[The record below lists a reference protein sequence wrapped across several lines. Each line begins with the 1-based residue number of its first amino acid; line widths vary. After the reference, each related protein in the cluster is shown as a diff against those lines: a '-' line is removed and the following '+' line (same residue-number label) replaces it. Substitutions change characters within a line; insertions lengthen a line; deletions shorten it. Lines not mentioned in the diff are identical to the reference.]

1 MPSSPVPVT
10 PPSVRVAGV
19 LPASLSEGVLW
30 LERLRR
36 SGELDAIGD
45 RLRVAR
51 RPGYAGIDAFVFLLL
66 FFTARPTLGGLR
78 GFAEDH
84 AEWAGVLGAVGGR
97 QRLMSASALSRL
109 LDAVRAEELRS
120 VGRWL
125 LREATGAMEVLRSPA
140 VQARDAR
147 GEAWHVFDYDPTRE
161 AFRHRD
167 LARGGER
174 PRADRRTEGLAAPG
188 HRGRKRG
195 EVILTQGMLI
205 HQGSGV
211 WLDATIGA
219 GNGDTR
225 GQLASAVEAVA
236 ETCAGLGHPVGR
248 ALVIADGE
256 FGGVPSLT
264 IAKESGVAFLTR
276 LSRYELLDVP
286 EVRARLAAADWEEV
300 PDCDA
305 GPRRI
310 AADLGTISVPA
321 GETTLR
327 GDGRRYDP
335 VEVRVVVSRYEDT
348 GERRQG
354 QRGCR
359 IGDGAYETYA
369 ALGLDA
375 AAWSA
380 ADLVGGYYR
389 RCGQENR
396 FAQADRELGVDVAFS
411 FRPGGHL
418 LALLC
423 ALFVWNGRIAE
434 GVRRNS
440 ALPAPVQAARAAR
453 VVPAPVE
460 LREGPPLPEAHAS
473 LPDEPVRAV
482 GLPTADV
489 LAPRSDERA
498 ASGGTPGEPAGR
510 PPVAAPAGPGGQT
523 ARSALD
529 TGLLAAA
536 LAGSTFPDALRRR
549 PGREWDP
556 AQPDVVLVGG
566 VPHSLIN
573 AEVRGIRG
581 DLRFAARL
589 DTGALHQVSIT
600 VPRDLA
606 EGVQGIV
613 VAARGGHT
621 RRHWSLHAAGTI
633 PAAAETPHPQPP
645 PTARATASVVA
656 PARRP
661 HVRPREWLVPTP
673 EGPSDRGKLAV
684 HWPLFLPAAA
694 RRCARA
700 PALRSQLTVAAII
713 APTNGHPL
721 IGSERPA
728 LRSARLT
735 WAQRT
740 QRRAAAAGT
749 TVTLTMLDRRPTVES
764 AFC

>member
-10 PPSVRVAGV
+10 SQPVRVTGI
-19 LPASLSEGVLW
+19 LPSSLSEGLLW
-30 LERLRR
+30 VERLRR
-36 SGELDAIGD
+36 SGALDAISD

-66 FFTARPTLGGLR
+66 FFTSRPALGGLR

-84 AEWAGVLGAVGGR
+84 AEWARVLGAVGGR

-109 LDAVRAEELRS
+109 LDVVRVEDLVA
-120 VGRWL
+120 VGRWM
-125 LREATGAMEVLRSPA
+125 LREASGVMDVLRSPA
-140 VQARDAR
+140 VQTRDAR
-147 GEAWHVFDYDPTRE
+147 GDAWHVFDYDPTRE

-167 LARGGER
+167 LAREGER
-174 PRADRRTEGLAAPG
+174 PRADRRTEGLAVPG

-195 EVILTQGMLI
+195 EVVLTQGMLI
-205 HQGSGV
+205 HQGSGA

-236 ETCAGLGHPVGR
+236 EACGALGHPVDR

-286 EVRARLAAADWEEV
+286 EVRARLATAAWEEV

-310 AADLGTISVPA
+310 AADLGMVSVPA

-327 GDGRRYDP
+327 ADGRRYDS

-369 ALGLDA
+369 AIGLDP

-380 ADLVGGYYR
+380 ADVVGGYYG

-396 FAQADRELGVDVAFS
+396 FAQVDRELGVDVAFS
-411 FRPGGHL
+411 FQPGGHL

-423 ALFVWNGRIAE
+423 ALFVWNGRIAD
-434 GVRRNS
+434 GVRLS
-440 ALPAPVQAARAAR
+440 PPLPAPVQAARAVR
-453 VVPAPVE
+453 GVPTPVE
-460 LREGPPLPEAHAS
+460 LREAASPPLAPPPC
-473 LPDEPVRAV
+473 PDAPARGV
-482 GLPTADV
+482 GPSTADV
-489 LAPRSDERA
+489 GAPCSDEPA
-498 ASGGTPGEPAGR
+498 AVDGPPGESATPPVDPAGQ
-510 PPVAAPAGPGGQT
+510 AARG
-523 ARSALD
+523 ALD
-529 TGLLAAA
+529 LGLLTAA
-536 LAGSTFPDALRRR
+536 LAGPAVPEAVRRR
-549 PGREWDP
+549 PGRAWDP
-556 AQPDVVLVGG
+556 TQPDVLRVGG
-566 VPHSLIN
+566 LPYRLIK
-573 AEVRGIRG
+573 AAVRGIRG
-581 DLRFAARL
+581 DLRFAAKL
-589 DTGALHQVSIT
+589 DTGAFREVSIT
-600 VPRDLA
+600 VPGHVA
-606 EGVQGIV
+606 EQVQGII
-613 VAARGGHT
+613 VAARGGRT
-621 RRHWSLHAAGTI
+621 RRHWDLRTAGIPLAAAGT
-633 PAAAETPHPQPP
+633 PCQPP
-645 PTARATASVVA
+645 RTQPTA
-656 PARRP
+656 PPGRP
-661 HVRPREWLVPTP
+661 RVRPREWLAAIPEVTP
-673 EGPSDRGKLAV
+673 CPGGLAV
-684 HWPLFLPAAA
+684 HWSLFLPAAA
-694 RRCARA
+694 RRHARL
-700 PALRSQLTVAAII
+700 PTLRAQLTIAAVI
-713 APTNGHPL
+713 AVPPTHPL

-735 WAQRT
+735 WAQRA
-740 QRRAAAAGT
+740 QRLAADAGT
-749 TVTLTMLDRRPTVES
+749 TVTLTTLDRRPTVEN